1 MKVALFHTLFNL
13 IGVVLFSFFTPQIVL
28 FLNKIVKAPKDKN
41 KDKPVVWLSFSDTAI
56 EALRKESEHLYNNT
70 YTIVAHAIGFSCKD
84 IQSDKSFKEILEN
97 KKWFSRN
104 MDLDYLYQT
113 RIKVLFEAIIDFSTK
128 AQVYINDE
136 TKNHKIFTFKMAVKN
151 LVETTKNLK
160 IIQANIKKYSSSSNE
175 FLALEYNKIR
185 SNLGELLRSIEELRV
200 VEDREKLYL
209 IIKNLQ
215 KGKEILKEIDTLTL
229 SNIEHLISV
238 RKITTAEGISI
249 LNDTTFAAKI
259 AEELIGAVE
268 VIFSKDISN

>member
-1 MKVALFHTLFNL
+1 MVK
-13 IGVVLFSFFTPQIVL
+13 FS
-28 FLNKIVKAPKDKN
+28 A
-41 KDKPVVWLSFSDTAI
+41 AI

-70 YTIVAHAIGFSCKD
+70 YAIVAHAIGFSRKD
-84 IQSDKSFKEILEN
+84 IQSDKNFKEILEN
-97 KKWFSRN
+97 KKWFSKN
-104 MDLDYLYQT
+104 VDLDYLYQT

-128 AQVYINDE
+128 AQVYVNDE

-151 LVETTKNLK
+151 LAETTKNLK
-160 IIQANIKKYSSSSNE
+160 IIQANIKKYSSSCNE

-185 SNLGELLRSIEELRV
+185 SNLGELLRSIEGLR

-229 SNIEHLISV
+229 SNVEHLISV